1 MDSEKKSKTKAPK
14 KSKTKEP
21 NVIEPNVIEPNVT
34 ELKVETKKT
43 KTKEPKVTE
52 LKVEVKKTKTK
63 ESTKSESKEFKAPN
77 NGTKRKNKV
86 GLNKPSKSKKNNLSV
101 IPEEP
106 IPKARLELK
115 AKSEK
120 VKVEKAKP
128 SGKTIRIKE
137 IIDKFFKD
145 RLSKN
150 NFEDLFRLEGLGLTR
165 PQYKRPK
172 GTKF

>member
-14 KSKTKEP
+14 KSKVEAS
-21 NVIEPNVIEPNVT
+21 VT
-34 ELKVETKKT
+34 EASVTEA
-43 KTKEPKVTE
+43 KVTE
-52 LKVEVKKTKTK
+52 LKETESKVEVKKNKTK
-63 ESTKSESKEFKAPN
+63 ELKPTKSESTKSESKESKAPN
-77 NGTKRKNKV
+77 NVTKRKNKV
-86 GLNKPSKSKKNNLSV
+86 GVNKQSKSKKNNLSV

-106 IPKARLELK
+106 LPKARVELK
-115 AKSEK
+115 AKPEK

-165 PQYKRPK
+165 PQYKKPK

>member
-14 KSKTKEP
+14 KSKVEASVTEAS
-21 NVIEPNVIEPNVT
+21 VT
-34 ELKVETKKT
+34 ELKETESKVEVKKN
-43 KTKEPKVTE
+43 KTKEPKVIE
-52 LKVEVKKTKTK
+52 PKVEVTEPKV
-63 ESTKSESKEFKAPN
+63 PN

-86 GLNKPSKSKKNNLSV
+86 GVNKQSKSKKNNLSV

-106 IPKARLELK
+106 LPKTRVELK
-115 AKSEK
+115 AKPEK
-120 VKVEKAKP
+120 VKVEKAKT

-165 PQYKRPK
+165 PQYKKPK

>member
-21 NVIEPNVIEPNVT
+21 NVIEPKVT

-43 KTKEPKVTE
+43 KTKEPKVIE
-52 LKVEVKKTKTK
+52 PKVIEPNVETKKTKTK
-63 ESTKSESKEFKAPN
+63 EPTKSESKEFKAHN

-86 GLNKPSKSKKNNLSV
+86 GVNKPSKSKKNNLSV

>member
-14 KSKTKEP
+14 KSKVEAS
-21 NVIEPNVIEPNVT
+21 VT
-34 ELKVETKKT
+34 EASVTEAKVEVKKN
-43 KTKEPKVTE
+43 KTKEPKVIE
-52 LKVEVKKTKTK
+52 PKVEVT
-63 ESTKSESKEFKAPN
+63 EPKAPN

-86 GLNKPSKSKKNNLSV
+86 GVNKQSKSKKNNLSV

-106 IPKARLELK
+106 LPKTRVELK
-115 AKSEK
+115 AKPEK
-120 VKVEKAKP
+120 VKVEKAKT

-165 PQYKRPK
+165 PQYKKPK